1 MTEKVHRNDKR
12 GKKEEE
18 ERRGKKRKGGKRRIM
33 MTEMVIIQ
41 TGSKICEQAISGDD
55 KINAK

>member
-1 MTEKVHRNDKR
+1 MTR
-12 GKKEEE
+12 E

-33 MTEMVIIQ
+33 MTEMVIIK
-41 TGSKICEQAISGDD
+41 TGSKICGQTISGDD